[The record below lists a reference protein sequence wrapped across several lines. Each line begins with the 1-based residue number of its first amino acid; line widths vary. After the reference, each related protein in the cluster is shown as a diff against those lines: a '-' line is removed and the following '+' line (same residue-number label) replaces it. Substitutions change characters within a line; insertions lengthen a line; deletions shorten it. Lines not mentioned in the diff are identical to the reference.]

1 MSSKIR
7 KNIHIEILKYAQDH
21 MEFTKVEL
29 MDYLK
34 FTKEEKA
41 LFVQKLINDK
51 SLIQNTG
58 RSKKTKSGEESLFI
72 IATEGRF
79 KLLEYE
85 ELEQARKSAKEARQF
100 AIIAIIITAIVGI
113 IQIFVSICNN
123 N

>member
-1 MSSKIR
+1 MNFKIR

-21 MEFTKVEL
+21 IEFTKDEL
-29 MDYLK
+29 MDDLK
-34 FTKEEKA
+34 FVQEEKN
-41 LFVQKLINDK
+41 LFDQKLINDK

-58 RSKKTKSGEESLFI
+58 RNKKTKAGEKSLFI

-85 ELEQARKSAKEARQF
+85 ELEQARKSAKEARSF

-113 IQIFVSICNN
+113 IQILVSVFNN
-123 N
+123 